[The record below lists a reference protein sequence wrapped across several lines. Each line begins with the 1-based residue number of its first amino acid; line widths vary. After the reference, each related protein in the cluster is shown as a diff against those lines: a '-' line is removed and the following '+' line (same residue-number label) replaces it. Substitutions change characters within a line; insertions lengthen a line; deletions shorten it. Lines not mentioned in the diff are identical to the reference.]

1 MNNLL
6 NAWPEW
12 LTSFWEQWHVLIRV
26 VLILLGAV
34 LVRWL
39 LLFMVRRVVK
49 GVIASSRTRSKQ
61 LEFAGVE
68 IASPLAQERLVQ
80 RTQTMGSVL
89 RNFITWSVLI
99 LASTMLLSELG
110 VQIGALA
117 AGVGLLGAGIGFG
130 AQTLVKD
137 LLSGMFLVF
146 EDQFGV
152 GDSVNLG
159 EVSGVVEAVGLRVT
173 QVRDANGLLWYVR
186 NGEINR
192 VGNESQGWSQAIV
205 DIAVPA
211 NSDWQKAKA
220 LLEKVA
226 PNATASGELSKKVL
240 AEPDVWGIHALT
252 GDQVVLRITQKV
264 KPTCQDEVARAI
276 RATIKPELDKA
287 GIALATERAVLLEA
301 KRK

>member
-1 MNNLL
+1 MNGLL
-6 NAWPEW
+6 TTWPEW
-12 LTSFWEQWHVLIRV
+12 VESFWEQWHTLIRV
-26 VLILLGAV
+26 LLILVGAL
-34 LVRWL
+34 LVRWI

-49 GVIASSRTRSKQ
+49 GIISGNRATRRIA
-61 LEFAGVE
+61 AAAVE
-68 IASPLAQERLVQ
+68 LSPTLAQERLVQ

-89 RNFITWSVLI
+89 RNFITWSVFI
-99 LASTMLLSELG
+99 LATTMILAELG
-110 VQIGALA
+110 VEIGALA

-173 QVRDANGLLWYVR
+173 QVRDVNGLLWYVR

-192 VGNESQGWSQAIV
+192 VGNESQGWSQAVV

-211 NSDWQKAKA
+211 DSDWQKTKA
-220 LLEKVA
+220 LLEKIAPKVA
-226 PNATASGELSKKVL
+226 VQNQLTDKVL
-240 AEPDVWGIHALT
+240 AEPEVYGIHALN
-252 GDQVVLRITQKV
+252 GDQIVLRITQKV
-264 KPTCQDEVARAI
+264 KPTCQDQIARALRTAAKI
-276 RATIKPELDKA
+276 ELDKA
-287 GIALATERAVLLEA
+287 GIKLATERSVLLEA
-301 KRK
+301 KPK